1 MEGMR
6 MAVMEVAT
14 TQFDVA
20 LGKRIKQIRRAKR
33 LKQKVLEDAL
43 GYKSHTAIVY
53 LESGQQPLSVEQ
65 AVRVAKALEVTLAE
79 LLGDLVVDILPVH
92 AREPWLLTLKEQ
104 LTSTP
109 KEYCAGVADVLESLA
124 TVYRARALSF
134 VP

>member
-1 MEGMR
+1 

-20 LGKRIKQIRRAKR
+20 LGQRIKHIRRAKR
-33 LKQKVLEDAL
+33 IKQKVLGDIL

-65 AVRVAKALEVTLAE
+65 AVRVAKALGVTFAE
-79 LLGDLVVDILPVH
+79 LLGDLVVDILPEPY
-92 AREPWLLTLKEQ
+92 REPWLLTLKEHVIA
-104 LTSTP
+104 TP
-109 KEYCAGVADVLESLA
+109 QEYCAGVADALESLA

-134 VP
+134 VH